1 MECDGYK
8 EIIYFNQDN
17 RDAQILMNL
26 SRSFP
31 DKYISFGG
39 WTDANDKAILT
50 VEDSSSYTEVFLL
63 DLTQQKLLFVGT
75 ASNIP
80 KDKLHK
86 NERRKFSTRD
96 GETIYGY
103 LTKPKQKIKKLF
115 VYVHGGPFEYEILIN
130 LIHSNNI

>member
-50 VEDSSSYTEVFLL
+50 VEDSSIYTEVFLL
-63 DLTQQKLLFVGT
+63 DLTQQNCYLLVPLQISQKT
-75 ASNIP
+75 SCI
-80 KDKLHK
+80 K
-86 NERRKFSTRD
+86 
-96 GETIYGY
+96 
-103 LTKPKQKIKKLF
+103 TKGVNFLQGMVKP
-115 VYVHGGPFEYEILIN
+115 
-130 LIHSNNI
+130 SMAT